1 MVFIRLCSSVF
12 QKSHNFSS
20 HISSKKDELVVN
32 MSYIKKKKA
41 EQNKVFS
48 AS

>member
-1 MVFIRLCSSVF
+1 M
-12 QKSHNFSS
+12 SHNFSS

-32 MSYIKKKKA
+32 MSYMKKKA